1 MSGKKL
7 FLILALLTIFS
18 LLIGACG
25 GGTTPAVQTDAPQV
39 EPTKAEETSGEAP
52 QSQGKFA
59 IITSGPKDD
68 NSWNEAAFN
77 GAEALKAK
85 GYEAAFSERIA
96 EGDEL
101 RILRE
106 YGSQGYNMIVAHGF
120 GYQDGVFEVAAEFP
134 EINFAW
140 AGGINHTDKNVGDYD
155 QPFYQG
161 AYPVGVLAGHMSK
174 SGVLGALY
182 GFDIPVCHAMGE
194 AFLAGAQSVN
204 PEARLLTTA
213 VGVWEDV
220 AAAKEAA
227 LAQADVG
234 ADFWIECG
242 EGPALGAIEAAKER
256 GGYVTGYVG
265 DMSENGPDVV
275 LSSIVWQL
283 EPLFEAMMQQTM
295 DKSFDN
301 EYYQYG
307 IKEGSLEVAIN
318 PALKDQIPAEAI
330 QAVEKSIADVK
341 SGTFEVPY
349 IPEAGAEAA
358 APTEAPAIST
368 PDLSGTKFALITSG
382 PQNDNSWNEAAF
394 LGVEAVKSY
403 GAETAFSERIAEG
416 DELRILREY
425 ASQGYN
431 MIVAHGFGYQ
441 DGVFQIAEEFPD
453 VNFAWAGGINHT
465 AKNVG
470 DYDQPFYQA
479 AYPIGVLAGYMSK
492 SGVLGS
498 LSGFDIPVCHSMG
511 EAFLAGAQSV
521 NPDAKLLS
529 TAVGVWEDVA
539 AAKEAALAQAD
550 AGVDFW
556 IECGEGPALGA
567 IEAAKERGGY
577 VTGYVG
583 DMSENGPDVV
593 LASVYWNLDPLFS
606 KMLEQTKETTF
617 DNPFYQLGM
626 QEGSVQVALNQGL
639 ISSIPVEA
647 LTGMQEVIDDIVSGA
662 FEVPYIPEGQ

>member
-441 DGVFQIAEEFPD
+441 DGVFQIAEEFPN

-639 ISSIPVEA
+639 ISSIPVDA